1 VLTLKIAWRNIFRQ
15 KRRTVLTVLTMFG
28 GFTLSALSIGWADG
42 TYNRIIEMFTRN
54 RLGHVQIH
62 AAGYLDKPSLYRK
75 IDDFTRV
82 GDIVENTEGVMAWT
96 PRLYS
101 AGLASVGEKTAGVQ
115 IIGIDPV
122 RESKATRFEKKI
134 IKGVTFSE
142 VPSHEAILGK
152 GAARTLHAEP
162 GDEIV
167 VVSQGADGSI
177 ANDLYDIVGIAESG
191 DAAMDQSAFYL
202 NLADAQELLALGGSI
217 HEMVIIADK
226 LDDVPEVTERIREG
240 LNDANLEIAPWQ
252 EFARSFYVA
261 MEADKK
267 GSWVMLFIVIMIV
280 AIGVLNTV
288 LMTVLERTR
297 EYGVLRAVGTRPP
310 QIFKLV
316 IIEVSLMA
324 IISII
329 IGLILSLVINYYFSV
344 HGVPM
349 PMSFTYGGMEFTHY
363 YSEVNAHS
371 LYLPAITVMF
381 SALFISIFPA
391 IKAARIAPARALRSH

>member
-1 VLTLKIAWRNIFRQ
+1 
-15 KRRTVLTVLTMFG
+15 
-28 GFTLSALSIGWADG
+28 
-42 TYNRIIEMFTRN
+42 
-54 RLGHVQIH
+54 
-62 AAGYLDKPSLYRK
+62 
-75 IDDFTRV
+75 
-82 GDIVENTEGVMAWT
+82 
-96 PRLYS
+96 
-101 AGLASVGEKTAGVQ
+101 
-115 IIGIDPV
+115 
-122 RESKATRFEKKI
+122 
-134 IKGVTFSE
+134 
-142 VPSHEAILGK
+142 
-152 GAARTLHAEP
+152 
-162 GDEIV
+162 V

-177 ANDLYDIVGIAESG
+177 ANDLYNIVGIAESG